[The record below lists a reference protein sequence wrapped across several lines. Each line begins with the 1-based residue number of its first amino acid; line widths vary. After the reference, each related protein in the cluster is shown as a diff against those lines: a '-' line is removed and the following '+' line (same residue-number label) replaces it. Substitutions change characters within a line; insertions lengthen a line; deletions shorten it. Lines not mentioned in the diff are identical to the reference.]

1 MHWTTHWTYHFEL
14 DAAGHMVREQG
25 SDIQQRTYKRDSAGR
40 VFKEF
45 LLSGKFKEYEYAKCG
60 RVTRITHDCDKIEKQ
75 TYSYYSLG
83 GLQEAK
89 NEHALVSFRYDGMGQ
104 QIAPEG

>member
-45 LLSGKFKEYEYAKCG
+45 LLSGKFIIAEDFEEQRYCCIN
-60 RVTRITHDCDKIEKQ
+60 VNVDDIQSVFCNLSNKIHNLWERHYK
-75 TYSYYSLG
+75 
-83 GLQEAK
+83 
-89 NEHALVSFRYDGMGQ
+89 
-104 QIAPEG
+104 